1 MKKERFIAFFDAIM
15 AIIMTIVVLEFVIP
29 NGPDWPDL
37 KLLWFQILAYAL
49 SFFGLGVMWINHHSV
64 WYHVETLTR
73 PILFVNL
80 FMLFFS
86 SMIPFLTVYVGRNLD
101 QKVPQMLYGINII
114 LIVLCNQISIEL
126 LAKNNKGVKDRIKAL
141 RLSAIVDESIKL
153 IGVIVGV
160 TVFPQAV
167 MISSFVSIIVL
178 IFMFR
183 LIKKKRG
190 GVAIQNREENE

>member
-37 KLLWFQILAYAL
+37 KPLWFQILAYAL

-126 LAKNNKGVKDRIKAL
+126 LAKNNKGVKDRIKIL
-141 RLSAIVDESIKL
+141 RMSAIMDESIRL
-153 IGVIVGV
+153 IGVIIGI

-167 MISSFVSIIVL
+167 MISSFVSMIVL
-178 IFMFR
+178 IFVFK
-183 LIKKKRG
+183 LIKRKRG